1 MSSFARTLA
10 IKVEDYVTLRR
21 SLGYAFQKQAATLR
35 ALVQY
40 AKVEQLDGPLT
51 RDMALNFVF
60 SWEGTANGRAIRH
73 GVVRRFCEYL
83 AIYDPR
89 TEALD
94 PRALPRSRAIPPP
107 RILTDDELGS
117 LMSACCRVSP
127 DYPERAT
134 VLTALVGLLA
144 STGLRSGEALR
155 LDRADVDLIGGVL
168 HIRKTKFRK
177 DRLVPIHPT
186 TLTVLRNYDRHRNA
200 VFPVPKD
207 SAFFLSS
214 RGNRLSPP
222 GLYAAFDAAC
232 ELAGLSGDK
241 SLRPHD
247 LRHRF
252 AVTRLAVWHQEKADV
267 QALLPLLATYLGHAR
282 YTDTAYYIT
291 GTAELLGMA
300 ADRAA
305 SGGGA
310 A

>member
-10 IKVEDYVTLRR
+10 IKVEDYVALRR

-40 AKVEQLDGPLT
+40 AKVGQLDGPLT

-107 RILTDDELGS
+107 RILTDDELRS

-222 GLYAAFDAAC
+222 GLYAAFGAAC

>member
-21 SLGYAFQKQAATLR
+21 SLGYAFRKQAATLR
-35 ALVQY
+35 ALVRY
-40 AKVEQLDGPLT
+40 AKVEQLDGPFT

-117 LMSACCRVSP
+117 LMLACCRVSP

-134 VLTALVGLLA
+134 VLMPLVGLLA

-214 RGNRLSPP
+214 RGNRLSSP
-222 GLYAAFDAAC
+222 GLYAAFGEAC
-232 ELAGLSGDK
+232 ELAGLGGDK
-241 SLRPHD
+241 GLRP
-247 LRHRF
+247 LSASTRRRRSCATPKITASRSGLSASTLHR
-252 AVTRLAVWHQEKADV
+252 
-267 QALLPLLATYLGHAR
+267 
-282 YTDTAYYIT
+282 
-291 GTAELLGMA
+291 GTARLKRLTVNILPHGWDCA
-300 ADRAA
+300 W
-305 SGGGA
+305 
-310 A
+310 

>member
-40 AKVEQLDGPLT
+40 AKVGQLDGPLT

-60 SWEGTANGRAIRH
+60 SWEGTANGRATRH

-107 RILTDDELGS
+107 RILTDDELRS

-186 TLTVLRNYDRHRNA
+186 TLMELRNYDRHRSA

-267 QALLPLLATYLGHAR
+267 QALLPLLATYLGHSR

>member
-21 SLGYAFQKQAATLR
+21 SLGYAFQKQAPTLR

-40 AKVEQLDGPLT
+40 AKVGQLDGPLT

-60 SWEGTANGRAIRH
+60 SWEGTANGRATRH

-107 RILTDDELGS
+107 RILTDDELRS

-186 TLTVLRNYDRHRNA
+186 TLTELRNYDRHRSA

-267 QALLPLLATYLGHAR
+267 QALLPLLATYLGHSR

>member
-1 MSSFARTLA
+1 MSSFARILA
-10 IKVEDYVTLRR
+10 IKVEDYITLRR
-21 SLGYAFQKQAATLR
+21 SLGYSFRKQAATLR
-35 ALVQY
+35 ALVLY
-40 AKVEQLDGPLT
+40 AEVEQLDGPLT
-51 RDMALNFVF
+51 QDVALKFVF
-60 SWEGTANGRAIRH
+60 SREGTADGRAIRH

-94 PRALPRSRAIPPP
+94 PRALPRSRVIPPP
-107 RILTDDELGS
+107 RILTDVELGL
-117 LMSACCRVSP
+117 LMSACHRVSP
-127 DYPERAT
+127 VYPERSA

-155 LDRADVDLIGGVL
+155 LDRADVDLAGGVL

-177 DRLVPIHPT
+177 DRLVPVHPT
-186 TLTVLRNYDRHRNA
+186 TLTVLRSYARHRDA

-207 SAFFLSS
+207 PAFFLSS
-214 RGNRLSPP
+214 RGNRLSSA

-232 ELAGLSGDK
+232 VLVGLGRDK
-241 SLRPHD
+241 GLRPHD

-252 AVTRLAVWHQEKADV
+252 ATTRLAVWHQEKADV

-291 GTAELLGMA
+291 GTADLLGMA
-300 ADRAA
+300 ADRAVV
-305 SGGGA
+305 GGDA
-310 A
+310 T

>member
-1 MSSFARTLA
+1 MSSFERTLA
-10 IKVEDYVTLRR
+10 IKVEDYVTLRQ

-40 AKVEQLDGPLT
+40 AKVEELDGPLT

-60 SWEGTANGRAIRH
+60 SWEGTANGRATRH

-117 LMSACCRVSP
+117 LMFACCRVSP

-134 VLTALVGLLA
+134 MLTALVGLLA

-155 LDRADVDLIGGVL
+155 LDRADVDLIGGAL

-186 TLTVLRNYDRHRNA
+186 TLAVLRSYDRHRNA
-200 VFPVPKD
+200 AFPVPKD

-214 RGNRLSPP
+214 RGNRLSPS

-232 ELAGLSGDK
+232 ELAGLGGDK
-241 SLRPHD
+241 ALKPHD

-300 ADRAA
+300 ADRAV

>member
-10 IKVEDYVTLRR
+10 IKVEDYVALRR

-40 AKVEQLDGPLT
+40 AKVGQLDGPLT

-83 AIYDPR
+83 TIYDPR

-94 PRALPRSRAIPPP
+94 PRALPRSRAIPPR
-107 RILTDDELGS
+107 RILTDHELRS

-222 GLYAAFDAAC
+222 GLYTAFDAAC

-300 ADRAA
+300 AARAA

>member
-21 SLGYAFQKQAATLR
+21 SLGYAFRKQAATLR

-107 RILTDDELGS
+107 RILTDDELRS

-200 VFPVPKD
+200 VFPAPKD

-214 RGNRLSPP
+214 RGNRLSAP

-305 SGGGA
+305 SGRGA